1 MLRKKTIGRYE
12 KQKNRKCFRKEKHDL
27 WKKKTKWKDCME
39 KKTSYA
45 TGSMQLTLERE
56 RMGQVS
62 LKDTI
67 AEDFLELAVN
77 TIAQI
82 LYVQFSEQ
90 HKWI

>member
-1 MLRKKTIGRYE
+1 
-12 KQKNRKCFRKEKHDL
+12 
-27 WKKKTKWKDCME
+27 ME

-45 TGSMQLTLERE
+45 TWSMQLTLERE

-90 HKWI
+90 HK